1 MYLKKGHF
9 LSNFDRILIKI
20 ADVGKNYAN
29 FASNLETYIFR
40 NYILRAIFMANFRSL
55 AHLYQ
60 KLTRAGR

>member
-40 NYILRAIFMANFRSL
+40 NYIL
-55 AHLYQ
+55 
-60 KLTRAGR
+60 